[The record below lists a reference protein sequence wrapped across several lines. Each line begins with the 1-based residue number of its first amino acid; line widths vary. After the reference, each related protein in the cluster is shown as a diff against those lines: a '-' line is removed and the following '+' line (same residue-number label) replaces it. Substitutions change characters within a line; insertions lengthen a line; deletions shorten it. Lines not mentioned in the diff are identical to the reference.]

1 MRIHPLTATRSK
13 HTKFA
18 TTLQPKTLD
27 EWLVFQQALHRVPIE
42 LGLERVRRVAQR
54 LGLYQPPCPLI
65 TVAGTNG
72 KGSCV
77 AFLESIL
84 CEAGYR
90 VGCYTS
96 PHLLRYNERVR
107 IIQRTVSDEE
117 LCVAFERVEAARAEI
132 SLSYFEFG
140 TLAAFSIFC
149 RHELD
154 AVILEV
160 GLGGRL
166 DAVNIWDADLAVIAS
181 IGLDHTDWL
190 GTDREAIGFEKAGI
204 MRVDKPVVCGDS
216 DPPKSVATQA
226 AKLRAP
232 LFNMGTDYG
241 YVRNKYTWQWYGP
254 DGGWSELPLPALV
267 GEVQLA
273 NAATIL
279 MGLSLLRNRLKVG
292 LTAVTDGLRKAVLA
306 GRFQRIPGTVET
318 VLDIAHNPDA
328 ARSLAHNLQ
337 EYPSAKRTHAVFALL
352 ADKDAIGIVEPLQYC
367 VDRWYLS
374 QVESARALPVYDLQ
388 RIVKTRLGLSRIGCQ
403 DNVKGAYK
411 QACVEASHGDR
422 VLVFGSVYTVAPILA
437 LYEATP
443 KNNVP

>member
-1 MRIHPLTATRSK
+1 MQIHPLTATRSK
-13 HTKFA
+13 PTKFTA
-18 TTLQPKTLD
+18 TLQPKTLD
-27 EWLVFQQALHRVPIE
+27 EWLAFQQALHRVPIE

-77 AFLESIL
+77 AFMESIL
-84 CEAGYR
+84 SAAGYR

-107 IIQRTVSDEE
+107 ILQRTASDEE
-117 LCVAFERVEAARAEI
+117 LCEAFERVEAARAEI
-132 SLSYFEFG
+132 SLSYFEFA
-140 TLAAFSIFC
+140 TLAAFSIF
-149 RHELD
+149 RQHELD

-204 MRVDKPVVCGDS
+204 IRPDKPVVCGDS
-216 DPPKSVATQA
+216 DPPKSVTNQA
-226 AKLRAP
+226 AKLHAP

-241 YVRNKYTWQWYGP
+241 YVRQKSTWQWYGP
-254 DGGWSELPLPALV
+254 DGGFSELPLPALV
-267 GEVQLA
+267 GEVQLT
-273 NAATIL
+273 NAATVL

-292 LTAVTDGLRKAVLA
+292 LTAVTEGLRKAVLA
-306 GRFQRIPGTVET
+306 GRFQRIPGIVET

-328 ARSLAHNLQ
+328 ARALAHTLQ
-337 EYPSAKRTHAVFALL
+337 EFPSSERTHAVFALL
-352 ADKDAIGIVEPLQYC
+352 ADKDAIGIVEPLRYC

-388 RIVKTRLGLSRIGCQ
+388 KLVETRLDLSRIVCQ
-403 DNVKGAYK
+403 DNVKGAYE
-411 QACVEASHGDR
+411 QACGEASHGDR
-422 VLVFGSVYTVAPILA
+422 VLVFGSVYTVAPVLA
-437 LYEATP
+437 LYEAG
-443 KNNVP
+443 